1 VRRQRVV
8 PGFWAGD
15 AAQQAADADSA
26 AATVTRAAAA
36 GPAELGMGV
45 GGAGGVF
52 AHAAAVGAAAGHDA
66 AYSDSSWST
75 LDDEEE
81 HASNKQQH
89 VQQQQQAAG
98 YTSALGDEAV
108 TPPRAGSQS
117 NRSASGSGNSAGDS
131 AGSSP
136 SNSSPRLPHQ
146 HPKQHR
152 CGPWRPPRH
161 ADMSQSLEGW
171 LFGMG
176 GRVSGEVSQTFSPL
190 KTTPA
195 GQSFWSP
202 GSPLTPVKQGKP
214 S

>member
-8 PGFWAGD
+8 PGFWAAD

-26 AATVTRAAAA
+26 AATAAGAA
-36 GPAELGMGV
+36 GPAEV
-45 GGAGGVF
+45 GTQAEARGGVF
-52 AHAAAVGAAAGHDA
+52 ARAASVGAAAGHDA

-89 VQQQQQAAG
+89 VPQQQAPG
-98 YTSALGDEAV
+98 YSPALGDEAL
-108 TPPRAGSQS
+108 TPPRPGSKS
-117 NRSASGSGNSAGDS
+117 RTASGSSKSAANST
-131 AGSSP
+131 GSSP
-136 SNSSPRLPHQ
+136 SSSSQRLPHQ
-146 HPKQHR
+146 HPKQHHS
-152 CGPWRPPRH
+152 GPWRPQRH
-161 ADMSQSLEGW
+161 ADMSQSLEGL

-195 GQSFWSP
+195 GQCFWSP
-202 GSPLTPVKQGKP
+202 GSPLTPLKQGKP
-214 S
+214 